1 MIGGSVA
8 IRMPKKI
15 QKYKKTYMKRTN
27 TINKIHEG
35 RDNRSLKEEVRN
47 EKRRFYIKR

>member
-8 IRMPKKI
+8 IRIPKKI

-35 RDNRSLKEEVRN
+35 RDNRFLKEVIN
-47 EKRRFYIKR
+47 EKKKILV